1 MNDLADFFKK
11 LLDTSDWPP
20 RWHCGKWTEFHGW
33 LYIVSDLL
41 IWSAYFAIPLIIIRF
56 VTRKKDQRFTKLYF
70 LFAAFILACGATHF
84 MDAVM
89 FWFPA
94 YRLSALLRAIT
105 GVISWITVFYL
116 VKLLPYAFSLKSA
129 WQLSNEIENYRNVEQ
144 ELKEANRKLKEA
156 EIIGGFGHFEWKV
169 KDNSLVWSDSLRKL
183 YDIPDNIE
191 IKSYEDFIS
200 LMPANKRDNI
210 KKELNSYIINKDYK
224 DHYRKLTDKNGNEK
238 ILFARGKIIL
248 DQDGNVDKVLGTVQ
262 DLTAIKRQE
271 QLLKQTQDTFR
282 NIFEHAAIGM
292 ALVSTEGKF
301 IDANDALCKMLG
313 YEKSELQLM
322 NFQVITY
329 GPDLTL
335 DLQHL
340 SEVLDGQINNY
351 KIEKR
356 YIKKD
361 GSIMWAI
368 LSVSLIKDAKGKPDF
383 FISQITDITSRKE
396 QELELAQSRENLKNV
411 FKYSPVG
418 MALIN
423 TEGKWFDINQA
434 LCDMLGY
441 TTEELL
447 NIPLSNI
454 THAEDALPE
463 KELINQLLQKII
475 DTYRIEK
482 RYFRKDGSTLWGLCS
497 ANIVWN
503 NLDQPLFLIMQVID
517 ITENKKLI
525 TQLEEKNYAL
535 EYKISQVNEFNRII
549 GHNLRSPAA
558 SLISMS
564 EFIEDDNKP
573 EDKIFLISKIKDT
586 ATTIISTLDDLK
598 EYVDIQLNRK
608 FTLSNTDIHSAIEY
622 ATGMLKKEIE
632 ETDAEIIINLE
643 IEKVL
648 FPKVY
653 MESMFYNL
661 LSNSLKYRNTNVPLR
676 ITITSR
682 EEKGF
687 DCIIVSD
694 NGIGIDLNR
703 YRDEIFKYK
712 KTFHTGYDST
722 GVGLFLVKN
731 HLSFFGG
738 SINVESSLSRGATFT
753 IYLKKDNPAAN

>member
-1 MNDLADFFKK
+1 MNDLANFFKK

-56 VTRKKDQRFTKLYF
+56 ITRKKNQRFIKLYF

-105 GVISWITVFYL
+105 GVISWVTVFYL
-116 VKLLPYAFSLKSA
+116 IKLLPHAFRLKSA
-129 WQLSNEIENYRNVEQ
+129 WQLSNEIEGYRNIQQ
-144 ELKEANRKLKEA
+144 ELKEANNKLKEA
-156 EIIGGFGHFEWKV
+156 EVIGGFGHFEWKI

-183 YDIPDNIE
+183 YDIPDNVE
-191 IKSYEDFIS
+191 IKTYDDFIN
-200 LMPANKRDNI
+200 LMPVEKREDI
-210 KKELNSYIINKDYK
+210 RKELDSYIINKEYK

-238 ILFARGKIIL
+238 TLFARGKIIL
-248 DQDGNVDKVLGTVQ
+248 DQDGNVEKVIGTVQ
-262 DLTAIKRQE
+262 DLTAIKKQE

-292 ALVSTEGKF
+292 ALVSTNGKF

-313 YEKSELQLM
+313 YDKSELQLM

-340 SEVLDGQINNY
+340 SEVLNGQISNY
-351 KIEKR
+351 KMEKR

-361 GSIMWAI
+361 GSIIWAI
-368 LSVSLIKDAKGKPDF
+368 LSVSLIKDARGKPDF

-423 TEGKWFDINQA
+423 TEGKWFDVNRA

-441 TTEELL
+441 RSDELL
-447 NIPLSNI
+447 SIPLSKI
-454 THAEDALPE
+454 THAEDTLPE
-463 KELINQLLQKII
+463 KQLINQLLQKNI

-482 RYFRKDGSTLWGLCS
+482 RYFKKDGTELWGLCS
-497 ANIVWN
+497 ANMVWN
-503 NLDQPLFLIMQVID
+503 NLEQPLFIIMQIID

-586 ATTIISTLDDLK
+586 ATTIITTLDDLK

-608 FTLSNTDIHSAIEY
+608 FTLSNTDVRSAIEY
-622 ATGMLKKEIE
+622 AVNMLKKEID
-632 ETDAEIIINLE
+632 ETDAEIVVNLGV
-643 IEKVL
+643 EKVL

-653 MESMFYNL
+653 LESMFYNL
-661 LSNSLKYRNTNVPLR
+661 LSNSLKYRNVKIRPR
-676 ITITSR
+676 IIIESK
-682 EEKGF
+682 EENGF
-687 DCIIVSD
+687 DCITVTD
-694 NGIGIDLNR
+694 NGIGIDLSR
-703 YRDEIFKYK
+703 YRDEVFKYR
-712 KTFHTGYDST
+712 KTFHAGYDSS

-731 HLSFFGG
+731 HLGFFGG
-738 SINVESSLSRGATFT
+738 SISVDSRVNEGSSFT
-753 IYLKKDNPAAN
+753 IYLKKDETAAN